1 MSKRFN
7 LSRYLVLYTYQIT
20 KTSVHIYVNALN
32 LQYNMAL
39 PSATYRFVKL
49 YNIGSCNL
57 RMTKVT
63 KSKVKGR
70 KVSKISTYK
79 YERKNWFKNWPWVQV
94 QMFLFSFKKK
104 IFNHSWIFISYD
116 IVLKYFLGVEVK
128 LGKNKPKN
136 RPWLRA
142 HDFFFL

>member
-63 KSKVKGR
+63 KSKVKDR

-94 QMFLFSFKKK
+94 QMFLFSLNSSTFQWYCAAV
-104 IFNHSWIFISYD
+104 FPWEWSH
-116 IVLKYFLGVEVK
+116 YFLRVEVK
-128 LGKNKPKN
+128 IGEKIEFN
-136 RPWLRA
+136 
-142 HDFFFL
+142 